1 MRSKPAFNPD
11 SSRRH
16 SKENDSAGCLWGCL
30 WTCIA
35 TVGGYHVFTAI
46 DRVWSGHGSQLDH
59 MICYGV
65 LIGFVMLV
73 ILARIMEHR
82 DKKKLRV
89 AQQEWK
95 RTGKSVEVA
104 IVNRSHYPG
113 GSWEDQYGIPH
124 NSRPSYHLSLELTA
138 EQRALYPNL
147 QSVRVTVDAS
157 TYSKTEDRDVVRVY
171 YQPDSPMT
179 FMLEEELE

>member
-1 MRSKPAFNPD
+1 
-11 SSRRH
+11 
-16 SKENDSAGCLWGCL
+16 
-30 WTCIA
+30 
-35 TVGGYHVFTAI
+35 
-46 DRVWSGHGSQLDH
+46 

-89 AQQEWK
+89 AQQ
-95 RTGKSVEVA
+95 G
-104 IVNRSHYPG
+104 
-113 GSWEDQYGIPH
+113 
-124 NSRPSYHLSLELTA
+124 
-138 EQRALYPNL
+138 ALYPNL